1 MSAMEVQHYLSRAQ
15 DFMEGMLLLREDE
28 QFQSSSALLGIHAAV
43 SYTDALRI
51 GLGDESL
58 VSEDHRTA
66 AAALRK
72 LILNKRESN
81 VDGVTRFEKLVA
93 KKSLIAYG
101 NKRLDRN
108 DFESVYTNA
117 ERFAKWANDMGSQ
130 LKIEGW
136 KYGDQ

>member
-15 DFMEGMLLLREDE
+15 DFLEGMILLREDE
-28 QFQSSSALLGIHAAV
+28 QFRSSSALLGIHSAV

-58 VSEDHRTA
+58 VSEDHRNA
-66 AAALRK
+66 ADALRR
-72 LILNKRESN
+72 LLQNKRESN
-81 VDGVTRFEKLVA
+81 VDGVNRFEKLVA
-93 KKSLIAYG
+93 KKNLIAYG

-117 ERFAKWANDMGSQ
+117 ERFAKWANDIGSQ
-130 LKIEGW
+130 LRIEGW

>member
-1 MSAMEVQHYLSRAQ
+1 MSALVMQLYLSRAQ
-15 DFMEGMLLLREDE
+15 DFLEGMLLLREDE
-28 QFQSSSALLGIHAAV
+28 QFRSSCALLGIHAAV

-51 GLGDESL
+51 GLGDEFL

-72 LILNKRESN
+72 LIQGRKEAN
-81 VDGVTRFEKLVA
+81 VDGVGRFEKLVA

-101 NKRLDRN
+101 SKRLDRT

-117 ERFAKWANDMGSQ
+117 ERFAKWANDLGSQ